1 MLLKRARV
9 DNMISRPQR
18 KLERAL
24 RKIFMMIN
32 KAMTVAVGAAR
43 KAGALLSRRRGNLK
57 EINYKG
63 SVDLVTDVD
72 RESQE
77 LIRGLIQRNFPGH
90 DILGEEDL
98 SREKGSEY
106 RWLIDPLD
114 GTTNYAHDFP
124 VFCVSIALEYNGSLI
139 LGIVFDPTREEL
151 FTARRGMGAERN
163 GQTITVSRERQLS
176 KSLLATGFPYDI
188 RESEINN
195 LDHFARLAV
204 RAQAVRRCGSAAL
217 DLCYTACG
225 RFDGFWEM
233 KLAPWD
239 MAAGALM
246 IEEAGGTITDFGG
259 APFSHRG
266 REMLATNGLIH
277 DQMVS
282 VLKQG
287 KRDVS

>member
-1 MLLKRARV
+1 
-9 DNMISRPQR
+9 
-18 KLERAL
+18 
-24 RKIFMMIN
+24 MMIN
-32 KAMTVAVGAAR
+32 KAMNAAVDAAR
-43 KAGALLSRRRGNLK
+43 KAGALLNRRRGNLK

-77 LIRGLIQRNFPGH
+77 LIRSLIQRNFPGH
-90 DILGEEDL
+90 DIRGEEDL

-139 LGIVFDPTREEL
+139 MGVVFDPTRGEL

-163 GQTITVSRERQLS
+163 GQIITVSRERQLS

-217 DLCYTACG
+217 DLCYAACG

-233 KLAPWD
+233 KLEPWD

-246 IEEAGGTITDFGG
+246 IKEAGGTVTDFGG
-259 APFSHRG
+259 APFSHYG

-282 VLKQG
+282 VLQQG
-287 KRDVS
+287 KRDGP

>member
-1 MLLKRARV
+1 
-9 DNMISRPQR
+9 
-18 KLERAL
+18 
-24 RKIFMMIN
+24 MMIN
-32 KAMTVAVGAAR
+32 KAMTAAVDAAR

-98 SREKGSEY
+98 TRERGSEY

-139 LGIVFDPTREEL
+139 LGVVFDPTREEL
-151 FTARRGMGAERN
+151 FTARRGMGAECN

-195 LDHFARLAV
+195 LDHMGI
-204 RAQAVRRCGSAAL
+204 Q
-217 DLCYTACG
+217 
-225 RFDGFWEM
+225 
-233 KLAPWD
+233 
-239 MAAGALM
+239 
-246 IEEAGGTITDFGG
+246 
-259 APFSHRG
+259 
-266 REMLATNGLIH
+266 
-277 DQMVS
+277 
-282 VLKQG
+282 
-287 KRDVS
+287 

>member
-18 KLERAL
+18 KWKRAF
-24 RKIFMMIN
+24 RKNFMMIN
-32 KAMTVAVGAAR
+32 NAMTAAVDAAR

-63 SVDLVTDVD
+63 SVDLVTDAD

-98 SREKGSEY
+98 SRDKGSEY

-124 VFCVSIALEYNGSLI
+124 VFCVSIALEYNETII
-139 LGIVFDPTREEL
+139 LGVVFDPTREEL

-246 IEEAGGTITDFGG
+246 IKEAGGTITDFGG
-259 APFSHRG
+259 APFSHYG

-277 DQMVS
+277 EQMVS
-282 VLKQG
+282 VLQKG
-287 KRDVS
+287 KRNVL